1 MNPPLM
7 TMLPPDRRMMN
18 HQESAQKKEPLRDS
32 YAAIPMSSPAPYDK
46 ADRTPIA
53 MIMPAEYA
61 SVFRTEGDDSSLLM
75 MCIFLCPDEVFLLT
89 A

>member
-1 MNPPLM
+1 
-7 TMLPPDRRMMN
+7 
-18 HQESAQKKEPLRDS
+18 
-32 YAAIPMSSPAPYDK
+32 MSSPAPYDK

-61 SVFRTEGDDSSLLM
+61 NVFRTEGDDSSLLM

>member
-1 MNPPLM
+1 
-7 TMLPPDRRMMN
+7 
-18 HQESAQKKEPLRDS
+18 
-32 YAAIPMSSPAPYDK
+32 MSSPAPYDK

-53 MIMPAEYA
+53 MIMPAEYV

-75 MCIFLCPDEVFLLT
+75 MRIFLCPDEAFLLT